1 MLKTLKNMFLGQCQH
16 RNNPL
21 PLFTCIHDETNT
33 YVHCTYIPVKNV
45 QILILTLNFLRAFD
59 EDNNGYID
67 FKEFLLSIHLTSFSA
82 TVEDKLKWT
91 FKLFD
96 VDGNGLMD
104 QNEMLK
110 VIQALHKLLG
120 NQKAVTNNAADELI
134 KKIFAKIDTNH
145 G

>member
-16 RNNPL
+16 RNYPL
-21 PLFTCIHDETNT
+21 PLFTCIHETNM
-33 YVHCTYIPVKNV
+33 YNCTYIAVNLNV
-45 QILILTLNFLRAFD
+45 QILILTLNFPRAFD

-120 NQKAVTNNAADELI
+120 NQKAVTNNSADELV

>member
-1 MLKTLKNMFLGQCQH
+1 MKQICT
-16 RNNPL
+16 
-21 PLFTCIHDETNT
+21 I
-33 YVHCTYIPVKNV
+33 VHCTYIPVNLNV
-45 QILILTLNFLRAFD
+45 QILILTLNFPRAFD

>member
-1 MLKTLKNMFLGQCQH
+1 M
-16 RNNPL
+16 
-21 PLFTCIHDETNT
+21 
-33 YVHCTYIPVKNV
+33 NV
-45 QILILTLNFLRAFD
+45 QILILTLNFPRAFD

-96 VDGNGLMD
+96 VDGNGLID
-104 QNEMLK
+104 QSEMLK
-110 VIQALHKLLG
+110 VIQAIYELLG
-120 NQKAVTNNAADELI
+120 NRNATTNVADELV
-134 KKIFAKIDTNH
+134 KRVFAKIDTNH

>member
-1 MLKTLKNMFLGQCQH
+1 M
-16 RNNPL
+16 
-21 PLFTCIHDETNT
+21 
-33 YVHCTYIPVKNV
+33 
-45 QILILTLNFLRAFD
+45 
-59 EDNNGYID
+59 
-67 FKEFLLSIHLTSFSA
+67 TSFSA

-120 NQKAVTNNAADELI
+120 NQKAVTNNAADELV

>member
-16 RNNPL
+16 RNYPL
-21 PLFTCIHDETNT
+21 PLFTCIHETNM
-33 YVHCTYIPVKNV
+33 YNCTYIPVNLNV
-45 QILILTLNFLRAFD
+45 QILILTLNFPRAFD

-120 NQKAVTNNAADELI
+120 NQKAVTNNAAEELV